1 MKLILLSLLIVSTA
15 YGQKITKEAVRLLP
29 PTSKATGA
37 FFILENDTKKDF
49 KLIKAHSHSAKAT
62 EVHTHLKENGVMKM
76 REVKEVL
83 VKAGDKKIFMPG
95 GHHIMLMGLK
105 SPLKEG
111 EKIDIELEFD
121 NGKKI
126 TINPEVK
133 KVSKQDY
140 LN

>member
-1 MKLILLSLLIVSTA
+1 MTKLLVLLLVTTGA
-15 YGQKITKEAVRLLP
+15 YAQKITKEAVRLLP

-37 FFILENDTKKDF
+37 FFILENDTDKDF
-49 KLIKAHSHSAKAT
+49 KLIKAYSNAAEAT

-83 VKAGDKKIFMPG
+83 VKTGEKKIFMPG

-105 SPLKEG
+105 APLKKG
-111 EKIDIELEFD
+111 EKMSIDLEFD

-133 KVSKQDY
+133 SINRSDY
-140 LN
+140 K